1 MKIALIRFDI
11 GDAKVYFETS
21 EGKIYDGPLHEHLR
35 DLRKSEADVR
45 GCETDFVFA
54 SVYGSIFTTHPE
66 TAREKFVTF
75 SKQVRSI
82 AHLWVNGRVET
93 RLHEYPPYASKVL
106 PVSDL
111 CDILF
116 SRARSILACKELE
129 IQLADIWPLSI
140 VTNVAHICNR
150 FILKELKHRHQGL
163 RYRFLDAL
171 YANELPQQMPVALEL
186 LFPYSVE
193 EFMADLK
200 KVSGRRS

>member
-1 MKIALIRFDI
+1 MTA
-11 GDAKVYFETS
+11 V
-21 EGKIYDGPLHEHLR
+21 
-35 DLRKSEADVR
+35 KSN
-45 GCETDFVFA
+45 
-54 SVYGSIFTTHPE
+54 
-66 TAREKFVTF
+66 FVT
-75 SKQVRSI
+75 
-82 AHLWVNGRVET
+82 AHIIFHPSDGFLNVAIDTKLEDFA
-93 RLHEYPPYASKVL
+93 LQ
-106 PVSDL
+106 PVT
-111 CDILF
+111 
-116 SRARSILACKELE
+116 RARSILACKELE

-200 KVSGRRS
+200 KRFKSSTGQCFKFELLVCKEYNCVPQNMHCRNKYGSLEAINIEESSNYYRIIVQQRSRTTN